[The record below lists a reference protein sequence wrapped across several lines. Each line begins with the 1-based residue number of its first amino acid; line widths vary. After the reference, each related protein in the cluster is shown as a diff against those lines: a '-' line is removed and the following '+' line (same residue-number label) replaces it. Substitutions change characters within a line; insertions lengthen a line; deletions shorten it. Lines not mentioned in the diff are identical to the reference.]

1 MSRSADPADFPTFVP
16 DNDLKREG
24 AAFPHRLL
32 AQHLRKE
39 EDGLPPGL
47 GVRGRR
53 SLKGHLGVQ
62 AAQDEIIGRHEDFYV
77 RGSRAGP
84 KWPIP
89 DTNVLERP
97 QTPQASNVDIVVAF
111 RRVDG

>member
-16 DNDLKREG
+16 NNDLKREG

-47 GVRGRR
+47 GIRGRR
-53 SLKGHLGVQ
+53 ALKAHLGIH

-84 KWPIP
+84 KLPIP
-89 DTNVLERP
+89 DTSVLERLQAP
-97 QTPQASNVDIVVAF
+97 KASNLNIVVAF
-111 RRVDG
+111 PRVDG